1 MQVRSTTL
9 REKRMKKQ
17 KLKVGAEVFA
27 KHPFSA
33 EMEEGIVMNIRDRTE
48 EYGRG
53 PFYLVRFN
61 EPDKKSEHAVYTGKI
76 FIRRW
81 VRTQDIKYIE

>member
-1 MQVRSTTL
+1 L
-9 REKRMKKQ
+9 RAKKMKKQ
-17 KLKVGAEVFA
+17 KPEVGAEVFA

-33 EMEEGIVMNIRDRTE
+33 EMEEGIVLDIRDRTE

-53 PFYLVRFN
+53 PFYLVRFS
-61 EPDKKSEHAVYTGKI
+61 EPDIKSAHAVYTGQI

-81 VRTQDIKYIE
+81 VRRQDIKTIE

>member
-1 MQVRSTTL
+1 
-9 REKRMKKQ
+9 MKKQ
-17 KLKVGAEVFA
+17 KQKLEVGTEVFA

-33 EMEEGIVMNIRDRTE
+33 EMEEGIVLDIRERTE

-61 EPDKKSEHAVYTGKI
+61 RQDKKSAHAVYTGQT

-81 VRTQDIKYIE
+81 VRKQDIKNIE

>member
-1 MQVRSTTL
+1 
-9 REKRMKKQ
+9 MKKQ
-17 KLKVGAEVFA
+17 KLEVGAEVFA

-33 EMEEGIVMNIRDRTE
+33 EMEEGIVLNIRDRTE

-61 EPDKKSEHAVYTGKI
+61 EPDDESAHAVYTGETI
-76 FIRRW
+76 IRRW
-81 VRTQDIKYIE
+81 VRAQDIESIE

>member
-1 MQVRSTTL
+1 
-9 REKRMKKQ
+9 MKKQ
-17 KLKVGAEVFA
+17 KLEVGAEVFA

-33 EMEEGIVMNIRDRTE
+33 EMEEGIVLNIRARTE

-53 PFYLVRFN
+53 PFYLVRFS
-61 EPDKKSEHAVYTGKI
+61 EPDVKSAHAVYTGKT

-81 VRTQDIKYIE
+81 VRRQDIKTIE

>member
-1 MQVRSTTL
+1 
-9 REKRMKKQ
+9 MKKQ
-17 KLKVGAEVFA
+17 KPEVGTEVFA

-33 EMEEGIVMNIRDRTE
+33 EMEEGIVLDIRDRTE

-53 PFYLVRFN
+53 PFYLVRFS
-61 EPDKKSEHAVYTGKI
+61 EPDIKSAHAVYTGKT

-81 VRTQDIKYIE
+81 VRRQDIKTIE

>member
-1 MQVRSTTL
+1 
-9 REKRMKKQ
+9 MKKPE
-17 KLKVGAEVFA
+17 VGAEVFA
-27 KHPFSA
+27 KHPFTA
-33 EMEEGIVMNIRDRTE
+33 EMEEGIVLDIRTRTE

-61 EPDKKSEHAVYTGKI
+61 EPDKKSAHAVYTGNI

>member
-1 MQVRSTTL
+1 
-9 REKRMKKQ
+9 MKKQ

-27 KHPFSA
+27 RHPFTA
-33 EMEEGIVMNIRDRTE
+33 DMEEGIVLDIRARTE

>member
-1 MQVRSTTL
+1 
-9 REKRMKKQ
+9 MKKQ
-17 KLKVGAEVFA
+17 KLEVGTEVFA
-27 KHPFSA
+27 KHPFTA
-33 EMEEGIVMNIRDRTE
+33 EMEEGIVLDIRARTE

-61 EPDKKSEHAVYTGKI
+61 ESDVKSAHAVYTGQI

-81 VRTQDIKYIE
+81 VRSRDIKTIE

>member
-1 MQVRSTTL
+1 
-9 REKRMKKQ
+9 MKKQ

-33 EMEEGIVMNIRDRTE
+33 EMEEGIVMNIRAKTE

-61 EPDKKSEHAVYTGKI
+61 EPDVKSEHAVYTGKI

-81 VRTQDIKYIE
+81 VRTRDIKSIE